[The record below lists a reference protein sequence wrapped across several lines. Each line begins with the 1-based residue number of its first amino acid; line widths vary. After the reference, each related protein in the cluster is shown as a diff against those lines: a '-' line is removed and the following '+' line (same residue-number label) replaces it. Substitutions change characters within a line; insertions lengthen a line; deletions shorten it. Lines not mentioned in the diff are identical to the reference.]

1 MSKARVDLLVHLRL
15 SDDGSG
21 TAAEREALFKL
32 DEAIDGR
39 FGDEYDGNDIGEGE
53 FLIHLVPRTDPEALL
68 TDVVSMIPGA
78 LVRVGSYA
86 VIRTAGRDEDSERI
100 VPLAGEPAVRSEL
113 KERKPLSFGM
123 AVGGEAPDNRALLD
137 YLKAVWKRIR
147 EIPDRSGR
155 AGALIVIWH
164 IGGDISSPDELRER
178 VKIEIRSERVLGSTI
193 EIPLSVAATTDPATL
208 VREALIRVLEKAE
221 TLVKRR
227 KLDWD
232 LAETA
237 RVVSSLSNEVG

>member
-1 MSKARVDLLVHLRL
+1 MTKARVDLLIHLRL

-39 FGDEYDGNDIGEGE
+39 LGDEYDGNNIGEGE
-53 FLIHLVPRTDPEALL
+53 FLIHLVPRSDPEALL
-68 TDVVSMIPGA
+68 TDVMSMIPGA

-86 VIRTAGRDEDSERI
+86 VIRTSGRDEDSERI
-100 VPLAGEPAVRSEL
+100 VPLAGQPAIRPQL
-113 KERKPLSFGM
+113 KDRKPLSFGM

-147 EIPDRSGR
+147 ELPDRSDR

-208 VREALIRVLEKAE
+208 VGEALIRVVEKAE

-232 LAETA
+232 LGETA
-237 RVVSSLSNEVG
+237 RVVTSLINEVG